1 MFGLVEHF
9 IFQLEKVTACLK
21 RLNLL
26 TGAEVII
33 SHNGSLPLQSILT
46 LLQKHMKTL
55 VAENVQG
62 YAAKMSDGM
71 YHVYFTSSSE
81 LGNYKAASKSF
92 KAKFEKGN

>member
-1 MFGLVEHF
+1 MYDLKEHF
-9 IFQLEKVTACLK
+9 IFLHEKVIACLK
-21 RLNLL
+21 KLNIL

-46 LLQKHMKTL
+46 LLQKHMKTV
-55 VAENVQG
+55 VANNVQG
-62 YAAKMSDGM
+62 YAAKMGDGL

-81 LGNYKAASKSF
+81 IGDYKAASKSF